1 MAMQKLILGMAV
13 AMIAVGMVSAQKCE
27 VVEDWKIPTGEY
39 RVSDLYINGPSF
51 GIWTDTYEHKE
62 YSTYTTTQTRMVTAS
77 ALSSACT
84 MYVCVS

>member
-1 MAMQKLILGMAV
+1 MAMQKLMLGVAV

-27 VVEDWKIPTGEY
+27 VVEDWKIPTGVY

-62 YSTYTTTQTRMVTAS
+62 YST
-77 ALSSACT
+77 
-84 MYVCVS
+84 

>member
-1 MAMQKLILGMAV
+1 MAMQKLLLGMAV
-13 AMIAVGMVSAQKCE
+13 AMIAVGMVSAQMCE

-62 YSTYTTTQTRMVTAS
+62 YSTYILTSECAPLFFTY
-77 ALSSACT
+77 T
-84 MYVCVS
+84 MS